1 VEAELRRGWLGNL
14 REELRATGFF
24 DFFDFGFDGTNCFW
38 PSLPF
43 GERRK
48 KYFKH
53 RFFLRVRDR
62 EDLPAFFFQ
71 GQLKCDFCA

>member
-1 VEAELRRGWLGNL
+1 
-14 REELRATGFF
+14 
-24 DFFDFGFDGTNCFW
+24 
-38 PSLPF
+38 LPF